1 MGGVRRV
8 AAWGVVLVMTGAWG
22 LGGCSERAS
31 QAPTSQP
38 TPNTPPSNP
47 SDALSAP
54 AGGLGAAKTALVVVA
69 LDPSGGVKV
78 QGVKVKPTPWGA
90 QTTPFDAKRHLPGA
104 EVEVEEPHDPTQGQA
119 PDPTQG
125 QAPDPTQGQAPAQ
138 GVGAGTQAGPSDPT
152 QAGPGDPTQGAPH
165 EDHEGH
171 DHFHE
176 PAAEDPK
183 APWVLALVVEH
194 PSLPAPWVVEQ
205 RLDPPGSSSGDVVGP
220 FEAGGATW
228 KAPWPGEG
236 AKIKVIRVA
245 PRGPALLGTWGA
257 R

>member
-1 MGGVRRV
+1 
-8 AAWGVVLVMTGAWG
+8 
-22 LGGCSERAS
+22 
-31 QAPTSQP
+31 
-38 TPNTPPSNP
+38 
-47 SDALSAP
+47 
-54 AGGLGAAKTALVVVA
+54 LVVVA

-90 QTTPFDAKRHLPGA
+90 QTTPFDPKRHLPGA
-104 EVEVEEPHDPTQGQA
+104 EVEAEEPPDPTQGQA

-138 GVGAGTQAGPSDPT
+138 GVGAGTQAGPSDP
-152 QAGPGDPTQGAPH
+152 AQGAPH
-165 EDHEGH
+165 DDHEGH

-176 PAAEDPK
+176 PAAVVEDPK
-183 APWVLALVVEH
+183 APWVLALLVEH

-236 AKIKVIRVA
+236 AKLKVVRVA
-245 PRGPALLGTWGA
+245 PRGPTLLGTWGT